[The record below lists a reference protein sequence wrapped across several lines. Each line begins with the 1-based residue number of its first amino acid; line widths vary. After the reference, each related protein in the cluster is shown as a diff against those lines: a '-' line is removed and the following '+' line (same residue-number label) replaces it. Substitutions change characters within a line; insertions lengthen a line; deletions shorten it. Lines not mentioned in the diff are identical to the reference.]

1 MGVFRFM
8 CKYSQIA
15 HLLVSF
21 VKPRAKHP
29 FSQWMQHHEKSWS
42 GVKKERD
49 GWGGGVHTLICS
61 LTSLLVGWCYAD
73 GSKDG
78 LCGLCVL

>member
-1 MGVFRFM
+1 MGVFCFM

-49 GWGGGVHTLICS
+49 GWGGGGAHSNLLIDV
-61 LTSLLVGWCYAD
+61 TIG
-73 GSKDG
+73 G
-78 LCGLCVL
+78 LMLCRWE